1 MSSAFPRYFCQVIC
15 NASVSGAAQVRVED
29 FQMSRYFLLDKW
41 QSLRYPRIGE
51 NEETWRI
58 RLYPLPRWPFAVVVF
73 RSPNWR

>member
-1 MSSAFPRYFCQVIC
+1 
-15 NASVSGAAQVRVED
+15 
-29 FQMSRYFLLDKW
+29 MSRYFLLNKW